1 MKRTNFICTIN
12 PSNSSVERIEK
23 LIYKGMAIARL
34 NLSHGDAENN
44 LKLIENIR
52 QASSNITDRTQFYQP
67 VAIALD
73 LRGPEMR
80 IAKIGENFNRI
91 MTEGDVS
98 LKFSCDPKYEDFS
111 PVDLVYIPC
120 NLIGK
125 FLKKGNWKNFFRTLR
140 KNLNLTIFFILNFSL
155 FSRS

>member
-12 PSNSSVERIEK
+12 PSNSTVERVER
-23 LIYKGMAIARL
+23 LIYKGMAVARI
-34 NLSHGDAENN
+34 NLSHGNTENN

-52 QASSNITDRTQFYQP
+52 KASSNVTERTQYYQP

-80 IAKIGENFNRI
+80 IAKIGKDFERI
-91 MTEGDVS
+91 LSEGDSS
-98 LKFSCDPKYEDFS
+98 LKFSCDSKYEEFT
-111 PVDLVYIPC
+111 PVDLAYVPC

-125 FLKKGNWKNFFRTLR
+125 YLKKGKKNFGIEKL
-140 KNLNLTIFFILNFSL
+140 
-155 FSRS
+155 

>member
-12 PSNSSVERIEK
+12 PSNAAVARVER
-23 LIYKGMAIARL
+23 LIYKGMTVARI
-34 NLSHGDAENN
+34 NLSHGNPENN

-52 QASSNITDRTQFYQP
+52 QAAGNVTKRTQYHQP

-91 MTEGDVS
+91 VTEGES
-98 LKFSCDPKYEDFS
+98 GLKFSCDPKYEDFP
-111 PVDLVYIPC
+111 PVDLAYLPY

-125 FLKKGNWKNFFRTLR
+125 FLKKGKI
-140 KNLNLTIFFILNFSL
+140 KL
-155 FSRS
+155 FKE